1 MKVPLS
7 RHIWRF
13 SAACMVI
20 LMLGF
25 LLSDQVMIECF
36 PHPSTLAYLKP
47 FKSWLIFLVA
57 AGLGGFVFRVF
68 FAKKQ
73 AIELPFDQQSFQF
86 NSLRWRLLGLVIL
99 VLLPLALL
107 ILSRDLEHFREEE
120 TGAQARMADVVSMA
134 VKNLNAFIDSTRE
147 MLSTFSHVP
156 AVRSG
161 DDAVC
166 SAWMADVLEHHPEYH
181 NFGVVAL
188 NGNNI
193 CSAVPRKQVANS
205 ADLPWFLRVHN
216 TGTFVV
222 GDFSIGRVT
231 GKPSLYFASP
241 VIGVDGKMQS
251 IVFAAANTQSLDD
264 FAAESSMLSNGV
276 AILFDRTGVVIAH
289 SVDPKRW
296 VGRSL
301 RESKLG
307 QAVLNA
313 KKGVQEIPGPD
324 GILRLYAYQQLDE
337 AHGLLYFV
345 VGIPSADVYALVQS
359 MRERSLLYFGL
370 VVVFVLTGS
379 WAFVTAFILRQ
390 TQRLLEVAKSL
401 HNGDLTVRSQL
412 RYDSGELGRL
422 AQAMDELAES
432 LETRTRQHLLAQEQV
447 SQWEQHFR
455 ALIENSSDIITILD
469 PAGIARYAS
478 PSIQRVLGYTPREL
492 VGRRVIDFIHP
503 EDQGAVQHVITDSLA
518 QTGAS
523 IAIDFRFRHRAGSW
537 RDFSGV
543 VKNLLAD
550 ANVNGIVITS
560 RDITDWKRATVA
572 IRESE
577 ERFRAVVETTAIP
590 IFVSVEMK
598 FAYLNPAALELFGAT
613 TAGQLLGRPVLTR
626 IHPDYHV
633 SVNQRGTQV
642 ERGQKG
648 AAPPHEEVFL
658 RMDGQP
664 VPVEATASPIVFQG
678 QPGAVV
684 FVQDITER
692 KRAGEALR
700 ASEVKYRELHESL
713 RDGFVA
719 VDLQGYFQD
728 FNRTYLDLLGYSAEE
743 IRRLTYRDITPEKWH
758 GEQARIIQDQILK
771 RGYSDVYEKEYRRK
785 DGTVFPVELRTFL
798 LRNPDGTPAS
808 MWAVVRDITQ
818 RKRAEEALRRSE
830 KRFRDVLQNV
840 SSVAIQGYAVDGTT
854 QYWNQAS
861 ERLYGYPAAE
871 AVGRNLL
878 DLIIPP
884 EMQTGVKQAIEQM
897 AQTGVA
903 IPASELSLMRKDG
916 SRVAVFS
923 SHTIVQGSGGAQELF
938 CIDIDLSDL
947 KRAEEQIQL
956 QSVALSSAA
965 NGIIITDRSGR
976 IVWVNSAFTQVS
988 GYTLA
993 DVQGQSPRILKSG
1006 KQSAEFYRDL
1016 WATITAGQ
1024 VWHGEL
1030 TNQRKDGTLFT
1041 EDMTI
1046 TPVRATGQA
1055 ITHFVGIKQDITARK
1070 QMETD
1075 LRDRNQELGEA
1086 LAALRETQQQVVQQE
1101 NLRSLGQ
1108 MASGIAHDFNNALSP
1123 IIGFS
1128 ELLLQAP
1135 AVLADKA
1142 KVTKYLQ
1149 VINSAGQDA
1158 ANVVRRMREFGRQRA
1173 TDQDFQSVDLPK
1185 VIHQTILLTQPR
1197 WKDQAQAAGR
1207 SIRIDT
1213 DVPPVPPIVGIESEL
1228 RELLTNL
1235 IFNAVDALADTGT
1248 ITVSVAADGDAVRLS
1263 VRDTG
1268 GGMTEE
1274 VRRRCLEPFFT
1285 TKGKQGTGLGL
1296 SMVYGIVQRHNGTID
1311 ITSEVGRGTTVS
1323 IRLPIQSTQL
1333 ETARVVSAPR
1343 LGQSLR
1349 VLVVDDQAQVCD
1361 LAAVFLT
1368 QDGHKVETAENGLAA
1383 LARLQVS
1390 QFDVVLTDQAMP
1402 QMNGEQLAHA
1412 IHLNRPGLPVILM
1425 TGFGDLMKAAGQM
1438 PPHVRSILSKPF
1450 TQSTLRAALAKL
1462 FTPPSA
1468 SGT

>member
-1 MKVPLS
+1 MKDPLS
-7 RHIWRF
+7 RLVWRF
-13 SAACMVI
+13 SSACMV
-20 LMLGF
+20 LLTLWF
-25 LLSDQVMIECF
+25 LVSDQVLIEYI
-36 PHPSTLAYLKP
+36 HDPSALAYLKP
-47 FKSWLIFLVA
+47 FKVWLGLLIAVGLAIVIF
-57 AGLGGFVFRVF
+57 RIF
-68 FAKKQ
+68 FSKKQ
-73 AIELPFDQQSFQF
+73 AVELPFDPHSFRF
-86 NSLRWRLLGLVIL
+86 TSLRWRLLGLVIL

-120 TGAQARMADVVSMA
+120 TEAQIRMADVDSMA

-147 MLSTFSHVP
+147 MLTTFAHVP
-156 AVRSG
+156 AIQSG
-161 DDAVC
+161 DDGGC
-166 SAWMADVLEHHPEYH
+166 SAWMAEVLKHHPAYH

-188 NGNNI
+188 NGDNI
-193 CSAVPRKQVANS
+193 CSAVPRKQAANS
-205 ADLPWFLRVHN
+205 ADLFWFQRVRN
-216 TGTFVV
+216 TGTFAV

-231 GKPSLYFASP
+231 GKPSLYFAAP
-241 VIGVDGKMQS
+241 VSGTDGKMQS
-251 IVFAAANTQSLDD
+251 IVFAAANTDTLDD
-264 FAAESSMLSNGV
+264 FAAESFMLTNGV
-276 AILFDRTGVVIAH
+276 AILLDRHGVVIAQN
-289 SVDPKRW
+289 VDSKRW

-301 RESKLG
+301 RDSKLG
-307 QAVLNA
+307 QAILNA
-313 KKGVQEIPGPD
+313 KKGVQEITGPD
-324 GILRLYAYQQLDE
+324 GVHRLYAYQQLDE
-337 AHGLLYFV
+337 SHGSLIFV
-345 VGIPSADVYALVQS
+345 VGVPAADVYAFVQS
-359 MRERSLLYFGL
+359 VRERSLLFFGL
-370 VVVFVLTGS
+370 VVVLVLTGS
-379 WAFVTAFILRQ
+379 WAFTNAFILRQ
-390 TQRLLEVAKSL
+390 TRRLMEVAKCL

-422 AQAMDELAES
+422 AQAFDEMAES
-432 LETRTRQHLLAQEQV
+432 LETRTRQNVLAEEQLR
-447 SQWEQHFR
+447 QWEQQFR

-469 PAGIARYAS
+469 PAGVARYES
-478 PSIQRVLGYTPREL
+478 PSVERVLGYTPREL
-492 VGRRVIDFIHP
+492 VGRRVIDLVHP
-503 EDQGAVQHVITDSLA
+503 EDQVAVQHVIVDCLKRA
-518 QTGAS
+518 GVS
-523 IAIDFRFRHRAGSW
+523 IVIDFRFRHHDGSW

-577 ERFRAVVETTAIP
+577 ERFRAVVEATAIP

-613 TAGQLLGRPVLTR
+613 ASEQLLGQPVLSR
-626 IHPDYHV
+626 IHPDYHA
-633 SVNQRGTQV
+633 SIKKRGAQV
-642 ERGQKG
+642 ESGKKG
-648 AAPPHEEVFL
+648 AAPLQEEVYL
-658 RMDGQP
+658 RMDGKP
-664 VPVEATASPIVFQG
+664 VPVEATASPVVFQG

-684 FVQDITER
+684 FVQNITER
-692 KRAGEALR
+692 KR
-700 ASEVKYRELHESL
+700 S
-713 RDGFVA
+713 
-719 VDLQGYFQD
+719 
-728 FNRTYLDLLGYSAEE
+728 
-743 IRRLTYRDITPEKWH
+743 
-758 GEQARIIQDQILK
+758 
-771 RGYSDVYEKEYRRK
+771 
-785 DGTVFPVELRTFL
+785 
-798 LRNPDGTPAS
+798 
-808 MWAVVRDITQ
+808 
-818 RKRAEEALRRSE
+818 EEALRQSE
-830 KRFRDVLQNV
+830 KRFREVLQNV

-861 ERLYGYPAAE
+861 EQLYGYTAAE
-871 AVGRNLL
+871 AIGRSLL
-878 DLIIPP
+878 ELIIPP
-884 EMQTGVKQAIEQM
+884 EMQAGVQQAIQQM
-897 AQTGVA
+897 AQTGVT

-938 CIDIDLSDL
+938 CIDIDLTEL
-947 KRAEEQIQL
+947 KRAEEQIRL

-976 IVWVNSAFTQVS
+976 IVWVNTAFTQVS

-993 DVQGQSPRILKSG
+993 EVQGQSPRILKSG

-1016 WATITAGQ
+1016 WSTIAAGQ

-1030 TNQRKDGTLFT
+1030 TNKRKDGTVFS

-1046 TPVRATGQA
+1046 TPVSATGEA
-1055 ITHFVGIKQDITARK
+1055 ITHFVAIKQDITARK

-1128 ELLLQAP
+1128 ELMLQAP
-1135 AVLADKA
+1135 AVLADTA

-1149 VINSAGQDA
+1149 VIHSAGQDA
-1158 ANVVRRMREFGRQRA
+1158 ANVVRRMREFGRSRA
-1173 TDQDFQSVDLPK
+1173 ADQDFQSVDLSQ

-1197 WKDQAQAAGR
+1197 WKNQAQADGC

-1213 DVPPVPPIVGIESEL
+1213 DVPPVPPIVGVESEL

-1235 IFNAVDALADTGT
+1235 IFNAVDAMTDKGT

-1268 GGMTEE
+1268 SGMTEE

-1285 TKGKQGTGLGL
+1285 TKGKRGTGLGL

-1311 ITSEVGRGTTVS
+1311 IASEVGRGTTVS
-1323 IRLPIQSTQL
+1323 IRLPIQSMPL
-1333 ETARVVSAPR
+1333 EPARLVSAPR
-1343 LGQSLR
+1343 LAQLLR
-1349 VLVVDDQAQVCD
+1349 VLVVDDQAQVCN
-1361 LAAVFLT
+1361 LAAAFLT
-1368 QDGHKVETAENGLAA
+1368 QDGHTVETAENGLAA
-1383 LARLQVS
+1383 LACLKVS

-1412 IHLNRPGLPVILM
+1412 IHLNQPGLPVILM

-1438 PPHVRSILSKPF
+1438 SPHVRSILSKPF

-1462 FTPPSA
+1462 FSPPPTSEK
-1468 SGT
+1468 

>member
-1 MKVPLS
+1 MKASLS

-13 SAACMVI
+13 SAACVV
-20 LMLGF
+20 LLTLWF
-25 LLSDQVMIECF
+25 LVSDQVLIEYV
-36 PHPSTLAYLKP
+36 HDPSALAYLKP
-47 FKSWLIFLVA
+47 FKVWL
-57 AGLGGFVFRVF
+57 GLLIAVGLAVVVFRVF

-73 AIELPFDQQSFQF
+73 AAELPFDPHSFRF

-99 VLLPLALL
+99 VLLPLAIL

-120 TGAQARMADVVSMA
+120 ADTQTRMTDVVSMA

-147 MLSTFSHVP
+147 MLATLEHVP
-156 AVRSG
+156 AVKSG
-161 DDAVC
+161 ADEGC
-166 SAWMADVLEHHPEYH
+166 SAWLAQVLEHHSEYH

-193 CSAVPRKQVANS
+193 CSAVPRKQAANS
-205 ADLPWFLRVHN
+205 ADLPWFQRVRN
-216 TGTFVV
+216 TGTFAV

-241 VIGVDGKMQS
+241 VIGADGKRQS
-251 IVFAAANTQSLDD
+251 VVFAAANTDTLDD
-264 FAAESSMLSNGV
+264 FAAESLMLTNGV
-276 AILFDRTGVVIAH
+276 AILLDRNGVVIAQN
-289 SVDPKRW
+289 VDSKRW

-307 QAVLNA
+307 RVILNA

-324 GILRLYAYQQLDE
+324 GVLRLYAYQQLDE
-337 AHGLLYFV
+337 SHGSLFFV
-345 VGIPSADVYALVQS
+345 VGVTAADVYAGVQS
-359 MRERSLLYFGL
+359 ERERSFLFFGL
-370 VVVFVLTGS
+370 IVVLVLTGS
-379 WAFVTAFILRQ
+379 WSFANAFILRQ
-390 TQRLLEVAKSL
+390 TRRLMEVAKSL
-401 HNGDLTVRSQL
+401 HTGDLTVRSQL

-422 AQAMDELAES
+422 AQAFDEMAES
-432 LETRTRQHLLAQEQV
+432 LENRTRQHGLAEEQLR
-447 SQWEQHFR
+447 QWEQHFR
-455 ALIENSSDIITILD
+455 SLIENSSDIITILD
-469 PAGIARYAS
+469 PAGVARYES
-478 PSIQRVLGYTPREL
+478 PSIQRVLGYSPSEL
-492 VGRRVIDFIHP
+492 IGRRVIDLVHP
-503 EDQGAVQHVITDSLA
+503 EDQVAAQHVIADCLKQA
-518 QTGAS
+518 GVS
-523 IAIDFRFRHRAGSW
+523 IVIDFRFRHRDGSW
-537 RDFSGV
+537 RDLSGV

-550 ANVNGIVITS
+550 ANVNGIVVTS
-560 RDITDWKRATVA
+560 RDITDRKQAAVA

-577 ERFRAVVETTAIP
+577 ERFRAVVEATAIP

-613 TAGQLLGRPVLTR
+613 ASEQLLGQPVLSR
-626 IHPDYHV
+626 IHPDYHA
-633 SVNQRGTQV
+633 SIKKRGAQV
-642 ERGQKG
+642 ESGKRG
-648 AAPPHEEVFL
+648 AAPLQEEVYL
-658 RMDGQP
+658 RMDGKP
-664 VPVEATASPIVFQG
+664 VPVEATASPVVFQG

-684 FVQDITER
+684 FVQNITER
-692 KRAGEALR
+692 KR
-700 ASEVKYRELHESL
+700 S
-713 RDGFVA
+713 
-719 VDLQGYFQD
+719 
-728 FNRTYLDLLGYSAEE
+728 
-743 IRRLTYRDITPEKWH
+743 
-758 GEQARIIQDQILK
+758 
-771 RGYSDVYEKEYRRK
+771 
-785 DGTVFPVELRTFL
+785 
-798 LRNPDGTPAS
+798 
-808 MWAVVRDITQ
+808 
-818 RKRAEEALRRSE
+818 EEALRQSE
-830 KRFRDVLQNV
+830 KRFREVLQNV

-854 QYWNQAS
+854 QYWNKAS
-861 ERLYGYPAAE
+861 EQLYGYAAE
-871 AVGRNLL
+871 EAIGRNLL
-878 DLIIPP
+878 DLVIPP
-884 EMQTGVKQAIEQM
+884 EMQAGVKQAIQQM

-923 SHTIVQGSGGAQELF
+923 SHTIVQGAGGAHELF
-938 CIDIDLSDL
+938 CIDIDLTEL

-976 IVWVNSAFTQVS
+976 IVWVNTAFTQVS

-993 DVQGQSPRILKSG
+993 DVQGHSPRILKSG

-1016 WATITAGQ
+1016 WAKITAGQ

-1055 ITHFVGIKQDITARK
+1055 ITHFVAIKQDITARK

-1075 LRDRNQELGEA
+1075 LRDRNRELGEA
-1086 LAALRETQQQVVQQE
+1086 LAALRETQQQVIQQE

-1128 ELLLQAP
+1128 ELMLQAP
-1135 AVLADKA
+1135 AVLADTA

-1158 ANVVRRMREFGRQRA
+1158 ANVVRRMREFGRQRP
-1173 TDQDFQSVDLPK
+1173 TDQDFQSIDLPK

-1213 DVPPVPPIVGIESEL
+1213 DVPPVPPIVGVESEL

-1296 SMVYGIVQRHNGTID
+1296 SMVYGIVQRHNGTLD
-1311 ITSEVGRGTTVS
+1311 IASEVGRGTTVS

-1333 ETARVVSAPR
+1333 ETARVVSPPR
-1343 LGQSLR
+1343 LAQSLR

-1368 QDGHKVETAENGLAA
+1368 QDGHTVETAEHGLAA
-1383 LARLQVS
+1383 LARLQAS
-1390 QFDVVLTDQAMP
+1390 QYDVVLTDQAMP

-1412 IHLNRPGLPVILM
+1412 IHLSQPGLPVILM

-1462 FTPPSA
+1462 FLPPPTSEK
-1468 SGT
+1468 

>member
-216 TGTFVV
+216 TGTFAV

-276 AILFDRTGVVIAH
+276 AILLDRTGVVIAH

-537 RDFSGV
+537 RDFSGI

-550 ANVNGIVITS
+550 TNVNGIVITS
-560 RDITDWKRATVA
+560 RDITDWKRATMA

-577 ERFRAVVETTAIP
+577 ERFRSVVEATAIP

-598 FAYLNPAALELFGAT
+598 FAYLNHAALKLFGAT
-613 TAGQLLGRPVLTR
+613 TPGQLLGQSVFTR
-626 IHPDYHV
+626 IHSDYHA
-633 SVNQRGTQV
+633 SIKTRGAQI
-642 ERGQKG
+642 ESGKPG
-648 AAPPHEEVFL
+648 AAPLQEAVYL
-658 RMDGQP
+658 RLDGQP

-678 QPGAVV
+678 RPGAVV
-684 FVQDITER
+684 FVQDSTER
-692 KRAGEALR
+692 KR
-700 ASEVKYRELHESL
+700 S
-713 RDGFVA
+713 
-719 VDLQGYFQD
+719 
-728 FNRTYLDLLGYSAEE
+728 
-743 IRRLTYRDITPEKWH
+743 
-758 GEQARIIQDQILK
+758 
-771 RGYSDVYEKEYRRK
+771 
-785 DGTVFPVELRTFL
+785 
-798 LRNPDGTPAS
+798 
-808 MWAVVRDITQ
+808 
-818 RKRAEEALRRSE
+818 EEALRQSE
-830 KRFRDVLQNV
+830 KRFREVLQNV

-854 QYWNQAS
+854 QYWNKAS
-861 ERLYGYPAAE
+861 EQLYGYTAE
-871 AVGRNLL
+871 EAIGRNLL
-878 DLIIPP
+878 DLVIPP
-884 EMQTGVKQAIEQM
+884 EMQAGVKQAIQQM

-923 SHTIVQGSGGAQELF
+923 SHTIVQGVGGAQELF

-956 QSVALSSAA
+956 QSVALSSAG

-976 IVWVNSAFTQVS
+976 IVWVNTAFTQVS

-993 DVQGQSPRILKSG
+993 DVQGHSPRILKSG

-1016 WATITAGQ
+1016 WAKITAGQ

-1046 TPVRATGQA
+1046 TPVRATGDA
-1055 ITHFVGIKQDITARK
+1055 ITHFVAIKQDITARK

-1142 KVTKYLQ
+1142 KVIKYLQ
-1149 VINSAGQDA
+1149 VINSSGQDA

-1173 TDQDFQSVDLPK
+1173 PDQDFQSVDLPK
-1185 VIHQTILLTQPR
+1185 VIQQTILLTQPR

-1296 SMVYGIVQRHNGTID
+1296 SMVYGIVQRHNGTLD
-1311 ITSEVGRGTTVS
+1311 IASEVGRGTTVS

-1333 ETARVVSAPR
+1333 ETARVVSPPR
-1343 LGQSLR
+1343 LAQSLR

-1368 QDGHKVETAENGLAA
+1368 QDGHTVETAEHGLAA
-1383 LARLQVS
+1383 LARLQAS
-1390 QFDVVLTDQAMP
+1390 QYDVVLTDQAMP

-1412 IHLNRPGLPVILM
+1412 IHLSQPGLPVILM

-1438 PPHVRSILSKPF
+1438 PPHVRSIVSKPF

-1462 FTPPSA
+1462 FTPPPA